1 MTAVGELAEYAA
13 GLSGDLGAEDDDR
26 AGRGLREFLRIPEA
40 AIGVGLFAVM
50 VGVVFIG
57 PLLAPYSPTEI
68 GVGPV
73 GAGPSNEHW
82 LGTDSLGRDVLSRVL
97 SGGVYILL
105 VPIAA
110 VAIAFAIGAVIGV
123 SSAYFGGRVDAVVT
137 RLIDVFLGIPA
148 ILTVLVII
156 AGFGTSTPVVIASV
170 AGVFTPSIARV
181 LRGAAQAVRPREY
194 VLAARARGD
203 TAWWIIFREIVPN
216 IVATIF
222 VELALRIT
230 FAILFISTLSFLGLG
245 AQPPSPNWGVMIAES
260 RLILFQNSL
269 AALAPALAIALLAV
283 SINLIADALT
293 QYLGREPSREG
304 PLL

>member
-1 MTAVGELAEYAA
+1 LAVTCSAA
-13 GLSGDLGAEDDDR
+13 
-26 AGRGLREFLRIPEA
+26 FFPE
-40 AIGVGLFAVM
+40 
-50 VGVVFIG
+50 
-57 PLLAPYSPTEI
+57 
-68 GVGPV
+68 
-73 GAGPSNEHW
+73 
-82 LGTDSLGRDVLSRVL
+82 
-97 SGGVYILL
+97 GVYILL

-110 VAIAFAIGAVIGV
+110 VAIAFAAGAVIGV
-123 SSAYFGGRVDAVVT
+123 SSAYFGGRLDAVVT

-156 AGFGTSTPVVIASV
+156 AGFGTSTVVVIASV

-216 IVATIF
+216 MIATIF

-260 RLILFQNSL
+260 RVILFQNSL